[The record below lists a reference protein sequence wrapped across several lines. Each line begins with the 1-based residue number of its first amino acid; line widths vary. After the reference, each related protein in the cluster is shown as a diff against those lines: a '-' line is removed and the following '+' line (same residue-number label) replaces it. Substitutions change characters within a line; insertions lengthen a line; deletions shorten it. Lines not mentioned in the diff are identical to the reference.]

1 MDVAKSSKLQDAD
14 WLGKVLNAARTGD
27 AAGMKK
33 LLQDENAKAKLKKLR
48 KPVEVRG
55 VGQQPADNCQLHQ
68 VHCNLH
74 VIDQRKLVVPGQAAD
89 VLSSGYVVQEP
100 CMCSNDSERLST

>member
-1 MDVAKSSKLQDAD
+1 MCTVDVAKSSKLQDAD

-48 KPVEVRG
+48 KPVEV
-55 VGQQPADNCQLHQ
+55 C
-68 VHCNLH
+68 CE
-74 VIDQRKLVVPGQAAD
+74 AAD
-89 VLSSGYVVQEP
+89 RQQLPAASKAPVT
-100 CMCSNDSERLST
+100 CM